1 MSSSLQLN
9 WMGIENKWV
18 VPTNLTLEVWSV
30 LRSDPS
36 GIQTSQRRR
45 TTATVTTTMSA
56 TPTPSLT
63 PSPLKERA

>member
-30 LRSDPS
+30 LRSDPGAES
-36 GIQTSQRRR
+36 SNLQEE
-45 TTATVTTTMSA
+45 VK
-56 TPTPSLT
+56 
-63 PSPLKERA
+63 KEDNDGDGDHRDRHRH